1 MFEIEIENYKV
12 QSTGA
17 DGGHHYVLAEIVYR
31 GISRRLLVTFLDKND
46 EKNLKENMRIKI
58 KGELLDEGENLDL
71 LLLNT
76 TIEK

>member
-1 MFEIEIENYKV
+1 MFEIELDNYKI

-17 DGGHHYVLAEIVYR
+17 DGGHHYVLANIEHK
-31 GISRRLLVTFLDKND
+31 GITRRLLATFLNKSD
-46 EKNLKENMRIKI
+46 ENKLKENIPIRI
-58 KGELLDEGENLDL
+58 KGELVDEGENLDL